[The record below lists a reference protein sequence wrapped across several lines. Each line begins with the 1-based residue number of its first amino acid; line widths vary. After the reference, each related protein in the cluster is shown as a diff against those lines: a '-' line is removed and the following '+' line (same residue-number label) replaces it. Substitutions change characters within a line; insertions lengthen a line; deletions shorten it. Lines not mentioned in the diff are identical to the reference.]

1 MAFFKQ
7 RKGAVLNDLLMLFV
21 MEKMDRDQVV
31 FEVDDTGDKF
41 YFIIDGVVE
50 LRLPNKTNRNDKLDY
65 EEVQSGIK
73 WLGDQINSETIKVK
87 QLATDLRKLQ
97 ETLDMNEIK
106 NKNSKTAAFKVDTVQ
121 IKSQI

>member
-97 ETLDMNEIK
+97 ETLGMNEIK

>member
-1 MAFFKQ
+1 
-7 RKGAVLNDLLMLFV
+7 LMLFV